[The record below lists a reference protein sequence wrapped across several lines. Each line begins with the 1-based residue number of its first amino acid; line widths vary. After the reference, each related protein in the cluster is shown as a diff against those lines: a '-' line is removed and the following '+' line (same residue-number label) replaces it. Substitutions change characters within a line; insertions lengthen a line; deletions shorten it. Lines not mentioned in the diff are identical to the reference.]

1 LNQLIKYLTN
11 TTKAAAWNSLM
22 LSPALIPKLIRL
34 NPQFFESGT
43 QTPCLRK
50 ITADCQQNR
59 ASTALEQYKVE
70 HAHMATRYF
79 SL

>member
-1 LNQLIKYLTN
+1 MPLSLYRPLGFWHFLLYIIAGYLFGLPVLT
-11 TTKAAAWNSLM
+11 L
-22 LSPALIPKLIRL
+22 R
-34 NPQFFESGT
+34 
-43 QTPCLRK
+43 PCLRK

-59 ASTALEQYKVE
+59 APTALEQYKVE